1 MGRHHAD
8 EAGHV
13 GQEDV
18 AVDVGQNEVEL
29 SGKSGEK
36 GAVAAERLQAVV
48 HVVDDGIVARIVGTP
63 LVDVVA
69 YARVCAQLQGADA
82 QNACS
87 ASAVQY
93 ATALQIHA
101 KQRSTNHAC
110 RLVRACAEGQMRID
124 FDTDG

>member
-69 YARVCAQLQGADA
+69 YTRVCSQLQGADA
-82 QNACS
+82 QNSRTA
-87 ASAVQY
+87 ATVQHTL
-93 ATALQIHA
+93 APQIHT
-101 KQRSTNHAC
+101 Q
-110 RLVRACAEGQMRID
+110 
-124 FDTDG
+124 